1 MTDKELI
8 NDISESLQLLG
19 SLLPEV
25 NEHLRNAQRLNMLLC
40 KRQNAQSDKEAAVI
54 TGKQRLKIAS

>member
-1 MTDKELI
+1 MTDEQLI
-8 NDISESLQLLG
+8 NDISHSLQLLG

-25 NEHLRNAQRLNMLLC
+25 NEHLRNAQRLNGLLC
-40 KRQNAQSDKEAAVI
+40 RRQNTRRDKQAAAI

>member
-8 NDISESLQLLG
+8 NDISQSLQLLG

-40 KRQNAQSDKEAAVI
+40 KRQNAQRNKEAAAI
-54 TGKQRLKIAS
+54 AGKQRLKIAS

>member
-25 NEHLRNAQRLNMLLC
+25 NEHLRNAQRLNLLLC
-40 KRQNAQSDKEAAVI
+40 KRQNARRDKESAAI

>member
-8 NDISESLQLLG
+8 NDISQSLQLLG

-25 NEHLRNAQRLNMLLC
+25 NEHLRNAQRLNGLLC
-40 KRQNAQSDKEAAVI
+40 KRQNAQRDQQAAALL
-54 TGKQRLKIAS
+54 GKQRLKIAS